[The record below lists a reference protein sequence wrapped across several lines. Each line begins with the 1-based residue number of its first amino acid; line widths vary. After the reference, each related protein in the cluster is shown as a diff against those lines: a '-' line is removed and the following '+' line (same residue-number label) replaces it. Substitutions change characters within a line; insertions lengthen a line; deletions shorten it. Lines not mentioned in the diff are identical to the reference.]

1 MNDSDTEIKVE
12 VKTRHLPEHLPSDST
27 KFAFAYHITIVNQG
41 NDTVQLINR
50 CWQITDANGK
60 TSEISGQG
68 VVGKQPI
75 LKPGESF
82 DYTSGAVID
91 TPVGNMQGYY
101 EMERE
106 NGERF
111 RVPIDVF
118 RLSVPNIIH

>member
-1 MNDSDTEIKVE
+1 MNDSEIQVK
-12 VKTRHLPEHLPSDST
+12 VKTRHLPEHLPSDSP

-41 NDTVQLINR
+41 HQTVQLINR

-75 LKPGESF
+75 LKPGEEF